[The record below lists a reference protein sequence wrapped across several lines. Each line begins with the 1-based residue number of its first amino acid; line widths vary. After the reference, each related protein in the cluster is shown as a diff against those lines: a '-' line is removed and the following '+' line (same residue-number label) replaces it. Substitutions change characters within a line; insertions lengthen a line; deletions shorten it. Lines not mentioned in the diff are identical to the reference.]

1 MLHKGSAS
9 DKAILKKV
17 NQRLARVS
25 LGSHSRVTA
34 VVRNG
39 QVTLSGSIEYD
50 NQRRPALRAAGGVD
64 GVGRVLDQLQLK
76 SRDAHRRESA
86 PYCVPRHKDLGSRVR

>member
-25 LGSHSRVTA
+25 LGSRSRVTA
-34 VVRNG
+34 AIRNG
-39 QVTLSGSIEYD
+39 QVTLSGSIQYD
-50 NQRRPALRAAGGVD
+50 NQRRPALKAASGVGGVS
-64 GVGRVLDQLQLK
+64 RVLDQLQVQ
-76 SRDAHRRESA
+76 SRDAYRR
-86 PYCVPRHKDLGSRVR
+86 